1 MKKIKKETEALPCC
15 KLSKKVNAHLILLIL
30 ILAGGFYLYNRYWN
44 VAIVNGKGVS
54 RIEYFKT
61 LEQQGGKQILAQMV
75 QETMILREASKKGLK
90 IEQGVID
97 SGIATIEGQLKTQ
110 GQTLEAALTAEGMK
124 KSDLEK
130 QIRLQKIVE
139 ALSEPKTEITQAQ
152 IDEFLKTNKAQLP
165 TGKTKEELQA
175 LAKDELINQ
184 AKSDAITTWLE
195 NLKKEAKV
203 VYR

>member
-1 MKKIKKETEALPCC
+1 MKKIKKETVIV
-15 KLSKKVNAHLILLIL
+15 SAHLILLIL

-44 VAIVNGKGVS
+44 VAIVNGKGIS
-54 RIEYFKT
+54 RIEYIKSI
-61 LEQQGGKQILAQMV
+61 EKQGGKQVLAQMV
-75 QETMILREASKKGLK
+75 QESLILGEASKKGLK

-97 SGIATIEGQLKTQ
+97 SGIATIEGQLKAQ
-110 GQTLEAALTAEGMK
+110 GQTLEAALIAEGMK

-130 QIRLQKIVE
+130 QIKLQKIVE
-139 ALSEPKTEITQAQ
+139 ELSASKTEITQAQ

-165 TGKTKEELQA
+165 TGKTKEELQT
-175 LAKDELINQ
+175 LAKDELTNQ
-184 AKSDAITTWLE
+184 AKSDAITAWLE